1 MSVPLRLGLIE
12 QQHLQELYE
21 AAGVPRDELPY
32 SAELSWVCSAF
43 QDRTFK
49 NASEA
54 QVYGAMVKYVRSGRR
69 PVAAK
74 AKVPPAPPGRREHA
88 TLLKTQRPTG
98 VRLEP
103 YTPAFDHARN
113 AFARQGGAA
122 LSQQEFWGVV
132 RLAGGTRARPHAAA
146 APA

>member
-1 MSVPLRLGLIE
+1 MSVTLKLGLIE
-12 QQHLQELYE
+12 QEHLQELYE

-32 SAELSWVCSAF
+32 SAELARLCREF
-43 QDRTFK
+43 HDRTFK

-74 AKVPPAPPGRREHA
+74 AKAAPPPAERLEHA
-88 TLLKTQRPTG
+88 RLLKAQRPVG
-98 VRLEP
+98 MRLEP
-103 YTPAFDHARN
+103 YTPAFDYARD
-113 AFARQGGAA
+113 AFARNGGAA

-132 RLAGGTRARPHAAA
+132 RLACGTRSRPQPAA